1 MIGNQL
7 NQPPKHVK
15 RLANDSL
22 ISQETTWATKKKPLQ
37 LSIESW
43 LLNRDPYNGLLVG
56 GFNPF
61 ETY

>member
-7 NQPPKHVK
+7 NQHPKHVK
-15 RLANDSL
+15 FDSL
-22 ISQETTWATKKKPLQ
+22 ISQETTRATKKTQKL